1 MNLQIFGVILFV
13 LKRKKDLLCFCR
25 NNRFLFFVCLIFY
38 AFGSCFRT
46 LAVILVS
53 DLYFKTLKVGDQS
66 VSHYLPVEWPISNN
80 AHHVKAMECV
90 EQKWATGA
98 ISDQIKRKR

>member
-25 NNRFLFFVCLIFY
+25 NNRFLFFVRLDLVLE
-38 AFGSCFRT
+38 T

-53 DLYFKTLKVGDQS
+53 DLYFK
-66 VSHYLPVEWPISNN
+66 N
-80 AHHVKAMECV
+80 AK
-90 EQKWATGA
+90 
-98 ISDQIKRKR
+98 SR